1 MVRFGNYNFN
11 ENFEKLPGKII
22 ILENLDLLTS
32 NRVRF
37 RQSRSIR
44 PIEFRVLNLTIE
56 DYKEI
61 QKVILLTFQQY
72 QNSLL
77 NN

>member
-1 MVRFGNYNFN
+1 MARFGDYNFN
-11 ENFEKLPGKII
+11 EKFEQLPGKII

-37 RQSRSIR
+37 RQTRSIR

-56 DYKEI
+56 DYKDI
-61 QKVILLTFQQY
+61 QKVMLLSFKTY
-72 QNSLL
+72 QNGHFT
-77 NN
+77 

>member
-1 MVRFGNYNFN
+1 MARFGNYNFN

-22 ILENLDLLTS
+22 ILDNLDLLTS
-32 NRVRF
+32 NRVRH

-61 QKVILLTFQQY
+61 QKVIPLTFQKISKLTVY
-72 QNSLL
+72 
-77 NN
+77 

>member
-1 MVRFGNYNFN
+1 MVRFGDYNFN

-22 ILENLDLLTS
+22 ILDNLDILTS

-37 RQSRSIR
+37 RQTRCIR
-44 PIEFRVLNLTIE
+44 PVEFRVLNLTIE

-61 QKVILLTFQQY
+61 QKVNFLPFQKY
-72 QNSLL
+72 KNSQFT
-77 NN
+77 

>member
-1 MVRFGNYNFN
+1 MARFGNYNFN

-22 ILENLDLLTS
+22 ILDNLDLLTS
-32 NRVRF
+32 NRVRH
-37 RQSRSIR
+37 RQARSIR

-61 QKVILLTFQQY
+61 QKVILLTFQKISKLTVY
-72 QNSLL
+72 
-77 NN
+77 